1 MGGERKKKTDIKT
14 LPRRNYITYPVV
26 TAFIIIVLIYIYI
39 YEHGIVYKSFFVF
52 FFCFKI
58 DYSTELNYSAQRT
71 RTYIYIVI
79 SGRQLIFAVVPP
91 RGFRVRLPVLPV
103 FNARLRRIRQNYS
116 FLFFFPLSLFSFSS
130 SFFPFF
136 FRFRRRVSPC
146 EFSSENTQ
154 YTRAP
159 SGRISCDNWT
169 AAGWTDQIE
178 NIFLRVRI
186 WFRGPYV
193 YLNQCSK

>member
-116 FLFFFPLSLFSFSS
+116 FLFFFSPLFIFVLLFVFPVFFSFPPTRFAVRVLLGKYAIHARSIGSYFVWQLNGGRLDRSNREHISS
-130 SFFPFF
+130 RPDM
-136 FRFRRRVSPC
+136 VSW
-146 EFSSENTQ
+146 
-154 YTRAP
+154 A
-159 SGRISCDNWT
+159 
-169 AAGWTDQIE
+169 
-178 NIFLRVRI
+178 VRI
-186 WFRGPYV
+186 PKPV
-193 YLNQCSK
+193 Q